1 MKRKRMIEYLVPLG
15 IFLIFLGVIIVFAG
29 TFMQPKADAKSHVA
43 VGGFI
48 GPFPFGFA
56 NTNLA
61 LYIMIGL
68 MALTIVVW
76 FLVNKY
82 Y

>member
-1 MKRKRMIEYLVPLG
+1 MIEYLVPLG

-48 GPFPFGFA
+48 GPFGFA
-56 NTNLA
+56 NSNLA

-68 MALTIVVW
+68 MALTIIVW